1 MKKNIIYA
9 AVLSALLSGCGG
21 SDDNKGDTSSYL
33 DYLLS
38 GSNAV
43 RPSALAARA
52 SDGTLKFS
60 TETADLS
67 NPVSALSTLDG
78 WSTTQAIQI
87 VPVTA
92 SGITVKAPTAAEFG
106 ASVAPL
112 YLLELAFDST
122 ALRPSGV
129 KKVLNYGVDFVVAES
144 TGKLNL
150 VPLKPLNPSS
160 YYMIVATDT
169 LKDSDGNP
177 VKMGSDYSNN
187 KSSPG
192 SNAQEQSING
202 LITLQE
208 GLFKAATGI
217 TSDHVIFSDWF
228 GTQSG
233 ADVLLAV
240 KGAAASV
247 LSQGLDAAK
256 VWKHDALGNTS
267 LPGTYSIASLDG
279 GTLFLTKLD
288 TEKFLPQEQKD
299 AIAAAVDANPLLKGL
314 AGQTLVYTGAVK
326 LPYFLS
332 SPTTVGARAG
342 TWDKAK
348 TQSWHGAI
356 PSLYAIANALKASDS
371 EVIGG
376 LVGAGVDPALLG
388 ALITDPTRQAELLT
402 EASKLIGVTLTSG
415 GKALDPEMN
424 IGRFN
429 PLPKLE
435 EVQSVPMRIFA
446 ATNDLKTITDV
457 IIYQHGVTSVKENAY
472 ALALGQ
478 IGAGAKAKKNV
489 AVVVIDHPLHGERG
503 FALTGSMD
511 SVTTSE
517 NPTPYLNLSYLTVA
531 RDNLRQSVADLLGLR
546 LAVGVANAKGLVAN
560 GQATRLGGAGLKV
573 HFLGHSLG
581 AISGANLLAVANQP
595 MGNTADALFQFTSGG
610 LAMPGGGIAPLL
622 LNSPTFGPTIK
633 MGVLTGGSPEL
644 KAAFTAYAPNCKTAV
659 ANCFINEFLP
669 SLDATTQASA
679 TGTLQSY
686 VFAAQSVLDSADP
699 INLASG
705 IKADFP
711 LFATEVVGDG
721 ALSLPDQMI
730 PNSVASAPLAGTEP
744 LFRVMGLQS
753 LTATGPGLVPA
764 SHNAARFVAGGH
776 SSLLAPD
783 GNDDLALVTSE
794 MQTQFGS
801 FFASGGA
808 AVVVTDASLLKQ

>member
-1 MKKNIIYA
+1 MKKKLIYA
-9 AVLSALLSGCGG
+9 AVVSALLAGCGG

-33 DYLLS
+33 DYLLT

-67 NPVSALSTLDG
+67 NPVSAMSTLDG

-87 VPVTA
+87 VPVTS
-92 SGITVKAPTAAEFG
+92 SGIQVQAPTAAEFS

-112 YLLELAFDST
+112 YLLELAFDSA
-122 ALRPSGV
+122 ALRPNGV
-129 KKVLNYGVDFVVAES
+129 KKVLTYGVDFVVAAS
-144 TGKLNL
+144 AGKLNL

-160 YYMIVATDT
+160 YYMIVATDS
-169 LKDSDGNP
+169 LKDSTGSP
-177 VKMGSDYSNN
+177 VRAGSDYSNYKN
-187 KSSPG
+187 NAG
-192 SNAQEQSING
+192 SNAQEQTING
-202 LITLQE
+202 LIALQE

-217 TSDHVIFSDWF
+217 ATDHVIFSDWF

-233 ADVLLAV
+233 ADVLVAV

-247 LSQGLDAAK
+247 VLQGLDAAK
-256 VWKHDALGNTS
+256 VWKQDALGNTS
-267 LPGTYSIASLDG
+267 LPGTY
-279 GTLFLTKLD
+279 TLAVTGNDDFLTQLD
-288 TEKFLPQEQKD
+288 NEQFLPQEQKD
-299 AIAAAVDANPLLKGL
+299 AIAAAVAASPTLTGI
-314 AGQTLVYTGAVK
+314 AGMTKVYTGTVK

-332 SPTTVGARAG
+332 SPATAG
-342 TWDKAK
+342 SWDKAK

-371 EVIGG
+371 EVIAG
-376 LVGAGVDPALLG
+376 LVGAGVDPALL
-388 ALITDPTRQAELLT
+388 AELMADPTRQSELLA
-402 EASKLIGVTLTSG
+402 EASKLVGVTLTSG
-415 GKALDPEMN
+415 GKPLDAEQN

-429 PLPKLE
+429 PLPALE

-446 ATNDLKTITDV
+446 KDALNTITDV

-478 IGAGAKAKKNV
+478 IGAGITASKNV

-503 FALTGSMD
+503 FALSGSMAT
-511 SVTTSE
+511 VTTSD

-531 RDNLRQSVADLLGLR
+531 RDNLKQSVADLLGLR
-546 LAVGVANAKGLVAN
+546 MAVGLANSQNAIGS
-560 GQATRLGGAGLKV
+560 AGNLKV

-581 AISGANLLAVANQP
+581 AIAGANLLAVANQP
-595 MGNTADALFQFTSGG
+595 IGNPTADALFKFDTGG

-633 MGVLTGGSPEL
+633 MGVLTGGSAEL
-644 KAAFTAYAPNCKTAV
+644 KAAFTAYAPNCQTAV
-659 ANCFINEFLP
+659 PTCFVNEFLP
-669 SLDATTQASA
+669 SLGATTQAAAAS
-679 TGTLQSY
+679 TLQSY
-686 VFAAQSVLDSADP
+686 SFAAQSVLDSADP
-699 INLASG
+699 INIASG

-711 LFATEVVGDG
+711 LFATEIVGDG
-721 ALSLPDQMI
+721 ALSLSDQVI
-730 PNSVASAPLAGTEP
+730 PNSIASAPLGGTEP
-744 LFRVMGLQS
+744 LFKLLALQP
-753 LTATGPGLVPA
+753 LTATGA
-764 SHNAARFVAGGH
+764 ANHHAARFVAGGH

-783 GNDDLALVTSE
+783 ENFDPTGAVTTE

-801 FFASGGA
+801 FFMSGGT
-808 AVVVTDASLLKQ
+808 AVQVTDSSLLKQ

>member
-1 MKKNIIYA
+1 MKKKLIYA

-21 SDDNKGDTSSYL
+21 SDENKGDTSSYL

-38 GSNAV
+38 GTNAA

-92 SGITVKAPTAAEFG
+92 SGITVKAPSAAEFG

-112 YLLELAFDST
+112 YLLELEFDSA

-129 KKVLNYGVDFVVAES
+129 KKVLAYGVDFVVAES
-144 TGKLNL
+144 AGKLNL

-160 YYMIVATDT
+160 YYMIVATDS
-169 LKDSDGNP
+169 LKDSSGNP
-177 VKMGSDYSNN
+177 LRAGSDYSNY
-187 KSSPG
+187 KSTTG
-192 SNAQEQSING
+192 SNAQEQTISG
-202 LITLQE
+202 LIALQE

-233 ADVLLAV
+233 ADVLVAV

-247 LSQGLDAAK
+247 LKSPTLDAAAL
-256 VWKHDALGNTS
+256 WKQDALGNTS
-267 LPGTYSIASLDG
+267 LPGTY
-279 GTLFLTKLD
+279 TLGVTANAAFLTQL
-288 TEKFLPQEQKD
+288 EAEQFLPQEQKD
-299 AIAAAVDANPLLKGL
+299 AIAAAFGPGTPLNGL
-314 AGQTLVYTGAVK
+314 AQAAKVYSGTVK

-332 SPTTVGARAG
+332 SPATAG
-342 TWDKAK
+342 SWDKAR

-356 PSLYAIANALKASDS
+356 PSLYAIANALKAQDA

-388 ALITDPTRQAELLT
+388 ELIADPSRQAELLA

-415 GKALDPEMN
+415 GQPLDPEQN

-429 PLPKLE
+429 PLPALE

-478 IGAGAKAKKNV
+478 IGAGAQAKKNV

-503 FALTGSMD
+503 FALTGSPD
-511 SVTTSE
+511 SVTTDK

-531 RDNLRQSVADLLGLR
+531 RDNLKQSVADLLGLR
-546 LAVGVANAKGLVAN
+546 LAVGLANAKGFSSN
-560 GQATRLGGAGLKV
+560 GQPSKLGGAGLKV

-581 AISGANLLAVANQP
+581 AIAGANLLAVANQP
-595 MGNTADALFQFTSGG
+595 IGNAQADALFKFATGG

-622 LNSPTFGPTIK
+622 LNSPTFGPTIQ
-633 MGVLTGGSPEL
+633 MSVLTGGSAAL
-644 KAAFTAYAPNCKTAV
+644 KTAFTAYAPNCQTA
-659 ANCFINEFLP
+659 APTCFVNEFLP
-669 SLDATTQASA
+669 SLDAATQATA
-679 TGTLQSY
+679 AGTLQSY
-686 VFAAQSVLDSADP
+686 SFAAQSVLDSADP
-699 INLASG
+699 INLGRG
-705 IKADFP
+705 IAADFP

-721 ALSLPDQMI
+721 ALSLSDRVI
-730 PNSVASAPLAGTEP
+730 PNSIATAPLGGTEP
-744 LFRVMGLQS
+744 LFKVLALQP
-753 LTATGPGLVPA
+753 LTATGA
-764 SHNAARFVAGGH
+764 ANHHAARFLAGGH

-783 GNDDLALVTSE
+783 ENFDPTSAVTTE

-801 FFASGGA
+801 FFASDGA
-808 AVVVTDASLLKQ
+808 LVKVTDASLLKQ

>member
-1 MKKNIIYA
+1 MKKKLIYA
-9 AVLSALLSGCGG
+9 AVVSAMLAGCGG

-33 DYLLS
+33 DYLLT

-67 NPVSALSTLDG
+67 NPVSAMSTLDG

-87 VPVTA
+87 VPVTS
-92 SGITVKAPTAAEFG
+92 SGIQVQAPAAAEFA

-112 YLLELAFDST
+112 YLLELSFDSA
-122 ALRPSGV
+122 ALRPNGV
-129 KKVLNYGVDFVVAES
+129 KKVLTYGVDFVVAAS
-144 TGKLNL
+144 AGKLNL

-160 YYMIVATDT
+160 YYMIVATDS
-169 LKDSDGNP
+169 LKDSSGNA
-177 VKMGSDYSNN
+177 VKAGNDYGNYKNN
-187 KSSPG
+187 VG
-192 SNAQEQSING
+192 SNAQEQTING
-202 LITLQE
+202 LIALQE
-208 GLFKAATGI
+208 GLFKAATGVS
-217 TSDHVIFSDWF
+217 TDHVIFSDWF

-233 ADVLLAV
+233 ADVLVAV

-247 LSQGLDAAK
+247 LKSPTLDAAAL
-256 VWKHDALGNTS
+256 WKQDAKGNTS
-267 LPGTYSIASLDG
+267 LPGTY
-279 GTLFLTKLD
+279 TLSVTGSNAFLTQLD
-288 TEKFLPQEQKD
+288 AEQFLPQEQKD
-299 AIAAAVDANPLLKGL
+299 AIAAAVSANPTLNYV
-314 AGQTLVYTGAVK
+314 AGITNVYTGTVK

-332 SPTTVGARAG
+332 SPATAG
-342 TWDKAK
+342 SWDKAK

-371 EVIGG
+371 EVIAG
-376 LVGAGVDPALLG
+376 LVGAGVDPALL
-388 ALITDPTRQAELLT
+388 ATLIADPTRQAELLA

-415 GKALDPEMN
+415 GKPLDAEQN

-446 ATNDLKTITDV
+446 ATADLKTITDV

-478 IGAGAKAKKNV
+478 IGAGLQAPTPKNV

-503 FALTGSMD
+503 FALSGSMAT
-511 SVTTSE
+511 VTTSD

-531 RDNLRQSVADLLGLR
+531 RDNLKQSVADLLGLR
-546 LAVGVANAKGLVAN
+546 LAVGLANKVGSI
-560 GQATRLGGAGLKV
+560 GTAGSLKV

-581 AISGANLLAVANQP
+581 AISGTNLLAVANQP
-595 MGNTADALFQFTSGG
+595 IGNALADALFKFDTGG

-633 MGVLTGGSPEL
+633 MGVLTSGSAEL
-644 KAAFTAYAPNCKTAV
+644 KAGFTAYAPNCKTAV
-659 ANCFINEFLP
+659 PTCFVNEFLP
-669 SLDATTQASA
+669 SLSTTQQTAAAS
-679 TGTLQSY
+679 TLQSY
-686 VFAAQSVLDSADP
+686 SFAAQSVLDSADP
-699 INLASG
+699 INLGRG
-705 IKADFP
+705 IQSSFP
-711 LFATEVVGDG
+711 LFATEIVGDG
-721 ALSLPDQMI
+721 ALSLSDQVI
-730 PNSVASAPLAGTEP
+730 PNSIASAPLGGTEP
-744 LFRVMGLQS
+744 LFKVLALQP
-753 LTATGPGLVPA
+753 LTATGAA

-783 GNDDLALVTSE
+783 ENFDPSGDVTTE
-794 MQTQFGS
+794 MQSQFAS
-801 FFASGGA
+801 FFMSGGT
-808 AVVVTDASLLKQ
+808 AVKVTDGSLLKQ

>member
-1 MKKNIIYA
+1 MKKKLIYA
-9 AVLSALLSGCGG
+9 AVVSALLAGCGG

-33 DYLLS
+33 DYLLT

-67 NPVSALSTLDG
+67 NPVSAMSTLDG

-87 VPVTA
+87 VPVTS
-92 SGITVKAPTAAEFG
+92 SGITVQAPTTAEFG

-112 YLLELAFDST
+112 YLLELTFDST

-129 KKVLNYGVDFVVAES
+129 KKVLTYGVDFVVAAS
-144 TGKLNL
+144 AGKLNL

-160 YYMIVATDT
+160 YYMIVATDS
-169 LKDSDGNP
+169 LKDSRGDAL
-177 VKMGSDYSNN
+177 KAGSDYGNYKNN
-187 KSSPG
+187 AG
-192 SNAQEQSING
+192 SNAQEQTING
-202 LITLQE
+202 LIALQE

-217 TSDHVIFSDWF
+217 ATDHVIFSDWF

-233 ADVLLAV
+233 ADVLVAV

-247 LSQGLDAAK
+247 LKADPVTLDAAK
-256 VWKHDALGNTS
+256 LWKQDALGNTS
-267 LPGTYSIASLDG
+267 LPGTY
-279 GTLFLTKLD
+279 TLAVTGNNAFLTQLD
-288 TEKFLPQEQKD
+288 AEQFLPQEQKD
-299 AIAAAVDANPLLKGL
+299 AIATAFGPGAPLNGL
-314 AGQTLVYTGAVK
+314 AQATKVYTGTVK

-332 SPTTVGARAG
+332 SPATAG
-342 TWDKAK
+342 SWSKAK

-371 EVIGG
+371 EVIAG
-376 LVGAGVDPALLG
+376 LVGAGVDPALL
-388 ALITDPTRQAELLT
+388 ATLIADPTRQAELLA

-415 GKALDPEMN
+415 GKPLDAEQN

-429 PLPKLE
+429 PLPMLE
-435 EVQSVPMRIFA
+435 EVQSVPMRVFA
-446 ATNDLKTITDV
+446 KDALNTITDV

-478 IGAGAKAKKNV
+478 IYAGMQAGKKV
-489 AVVVIDHPLHGERG
+489 ALVVIDHPLHGERG
-503 FALTGSMD
+503 FALSGSMD
-511 SVTTSE
+511 TVTTSD

-531 RDNLRQSVADLLGLR
+531 RDNLKQSVADLLGLR
-546 LAVGVANAKGLVAN
+546 LAVGLANAKGAI
-560 GQATRLGGAGLKV
+560 GTAGSLKV

-581 AISGANLLAVANQP
+581 AISGTNLLAVANQTI
-595 MGNTADALFQFTSGG
+595 GNAQADALFKFDTGG

-633 MGVLTGGSPEL
+633 MGVLTSGSAEL
-644 KAAFTAYAPNCKTAV
+644 KAGFTAYAPNCKTAV
-659 ANCFINEFLP
+659 PTCFVNEFLP
-669 SLDATTQASA
+669 SLDAATQATAAS
-679 TGTLQSY
+679 TLQSY
-686 VFAAQSVLDSADP
+686 SFAAQSVLDSADP
-699 INLASG
+699 INLGRG

-711 LFATEVVGDG
+711 LFATEIVGDG
-721 ALSLPDQMI
+721 ALSLSDQVI
-730 PNSVASAPLAGTEP
+730 PNSIASAPLGGTEP
-744 LFRVMGLQS
+744 LFKVLALQP
-753 LTATGPGLVPA
+753 LTATGAA

-783 GNDDLALVTSE
+783 ENFDPSGDVTTE
-794 MQTQFGS
+794 MQSQFGS
-801 FFASGGA
+801 FFMSGGT
-808 AVVVTDASLLKQ
+808 AVQVTNGGLLKQ

>member
-1 MKKNIIYA
+1 MKKKLIYA
-9 AVLSALLSGCGG
+9 AVVSALLAGCGG

-33 DYLLS
+33 DYLLT

-67 NPVSALSTLDG
+67 NPVSAMSTLDG

-87 VPVTA
+87 VPVTS
-92 SGITVKAPTAAEFG
+92 SGIQVQAPTAAEFS

-112 YLLELAFDST
+112 YLLELAFDSA
-122 ALRPSGV
+122 ALRPNGV
-129 KKVLNYGVDFVVAES
+129 KKVLTYGVDFVVAAS
-144 TGKLNL
+144 AGKLNL

-160 YYMIVATDT
+160 YYMIVATDS
-169 LKDSDGNP
+169 LKDSTGSP
-177 VKMGSDYSNN
+177 VRAGSDYSNYKN
-187 KSSPG
+187 NAG
-192 SNAQEQSING
+192 SNAQEQTING
-202 LITLQE
+202 LIALQE

-217 TSDHVIFSDWF
+217 ATDHVIFSDWF

-233 ADVLLAV
+233 ADVLVAV

-247 LSQGLDAAK
+247 VLQGLDAAK
-256 VWKHDALGNTS
+256 VWKQDALGNTS
-267 LPGTYSIASLDG
+267 LPGTY
-279 GTLFLTKLD
+279 TLAVTGNDDFLTQLD
-288 TEKFLPQEQKD
+288 NEQFLPQEQKD
-299 AIAAAVDANPLLKGL
+299 AIAAAVAASPTLTGI
-314 AGQTLVYTGAVK
+314 AGMTKVYTGTVK

-332 SPTTVGARAG
+332 SPATAG
-342 TWDKAK
+342 SWDKAK

-371 EVIGG
+371 EVIAG
-376 LVGAGVDPALLG
+376 LVGAGVDPALL
-388 ALITDPTRQAELLT
+388 AELMADPTRQSELLA
-402 EASKLIGVTLTSG
+402 EASKLVGVTLTSG
-415 GKALDPEMN
+415 GKPLDAEQN

-429 PLPKLE
+429 PLPALE

-446 ATNDLKTITDV
+446 KDALNTITDV

-478 IGAGAKAKKNV
+478 IGAGITASKNV

-503 FALTGSMD
+503 FALSGSMD
-511 SVTTSE
+511 TVTTSD

-531 RDNLRQSVADLLGLR
+531 RDNLKQSVADLLGLR
-546 LAVGVANAKGLVAN
+546 MAVGLANSQNAIGS
-560 GQATRLGGAGLKV
+560 AGNLKV

-581 AISGANLLAVANQP
+581 AIAGANLLAVANQP
-595 MGNTADALFQFTSGG
+595 IGNPTADALFKFDTGG

-633 MGVLTGGSPEL
+633 MGVLTGGSAEL
-644 KAAFTAYAPNCKTAV
+644 KAAFTAYAPNCQTAV
-659 ANCFINEFLP
+659 PTCFVNEFLP
-669 SLDATTQASA
+669 SLGATTQAAAAS
-679 TGTLQSY
+679 TLQSY
-686 VFAAQSVLDSADP
+686 SFAAQSVLDSADP

-711 LFATEVVGDG
+711 LFATEIVGDG
-721 ALSLPDQMI
+721 ALSLSDQVI
-730 PNSVASAPLAGTEP
+730 PNSIASAPLGGTEP
-744 LFRVMGLQS
+744 LFKLLALQP
-753 LTATGPGLVPA
+753 LTATGA
-764 SHNAARFVAGGH
+764 ANHHAARFVAGGH

-783 GNDDLALVTSE
+783 ENFDPTGDVTTE

-801 FFASGGA
+801 FFMSGGT
-808 AVVVTDASLLKQ
+808 AVQVTDSSLLKQ

>member
-1 MKKNIIYA
+1 MKKKLIYA
-9 AVLSALLSGCGG
+9 AVVSALLSGCGG
-21 SDDNKGDTSSYL
+21 SDENKGDTSSYL

-38 GSNAV
+38 GTNAA

-92 SGITVKAPTAAEFG
+92 SGITVKAPSAAELG

-112 YLLELAFDST
+112 YLLELEFDSA

-129 KKVLNYGVDFVVAES
+129 KKVLAYGVDFVVAES
-144 TGKLNL
+144 AGKLNL

-160 YYMIVATDT
+160 YYMIVATDS
-169 LKDSDGNP
+169 LKDSSGNP
-177 VKMGSDYSNN
+177 LRAGSDYSNY
-187 KSSPG
+187 KSTTG
-192 SNAQEQSING
+192 SNAQEQTISG
-202 LITLQE
+202 LIALQE

-233 ADVLLAV
+233 ADVLVAV

-247 LSQGLDAAK
+247 LKSPTLDAAAL
-256 VWKHDALGNTS
+256 WKQDALGNTS
-267 LPGTYSIASLDG
+267 LPGTY
-279 GTLFLTKLD
+279 TLGVTANAAFLTQL
-288 TEKFLPQEQKD
+288 EAEQFLPQEQKD
-299 AIAAAVDANPLLKGL
+299 AIAAAFGPGTPLNGL
-314 AGQTLVYTGAVK
+314 AQAAKVYSGTVK

-332 SPTTVGARAG
+332 SPATAG
-342 TWDKAK
+342 SWDKAR

-356 PSLYAIANALKASDS
+356 PSLYAIANALKAQDA

-388 ALITDPTRQAELLT
+388 ELIAEPSRQAELLA

-415 GKALDPEMN
+415 GQPLDPEQN

-429 PLPKLE
+429 PLPALE

-446 ATNDLKTITDV
+446 VAPLTAITDV

-478 IGAGAKAKKNV
+478 IGAGAQASKNV

-503 FALTGSMD
+503 FALTGGPD
-511 SVTTSE
+511 SVTTSD

-531 RDNLRQSVADLLGLR
+531 RDNLKQSVADLLGLR
-546 LAVGVANAKGLVAN
+546 LAVGLANAKGAI
-560 GQATRLGGAGLKV
+560 GQKGLKV

-581 AISGANLLAVANQP
+581 AIAGANLLAVANQP
-595 MGNTADALFQFTSGG
+595 IGNAQADALFKFTTGG

-622 LNSPTFGPTIK
+622 LNSPTFGPTIQ
-633 MGVLTGGSPEL
+633 MSVLTGGSAAL
-644 KAAFTAYAPNCKTAV
+644 KTAFTAYAPNCKTA
-659 ANCFINEFLP
+659 APTCFVNEFLP
-669 SLDATTQASA
+669 SLDAATQASA
-679 TGTLQSY
+679 AGTLQSY
-686 VFAAQSVLDSADP
+686 SFAAQSVLDSADP
-699 INLASG
+699 INLGRG
-705 IKADFP
+705 IAADFP

-721 ALSLPDQMI
+721 ALSLSDRVI
-730 PNSVASAPLAGTEP
+730 PNSIATAPLGGTEP
-744 LFRVMGLQS
+744 LFKVLALQPLS
-753 LTATGPGLVPA
+753 ATG
-764 SHNAARFVAGGH
+764 AANHHATRFVAGGH

-783 GNDDLALVTSE
+783 ENFDPTGAVTSE

-801 FFASGGA
+801 FFASGGT
-808 AVVVTDASLLKQ
+808 AVKVTDASLLKQ

>member
-1 MKKNIIYA
+1 MKKKLIYA
-9 AVLSALLSGCGG
+9 AVVSALLSGCGG
-21 SDDNKGDTSSYL
+21 SDENKGDTSSYL

-38 GSNAV
+38 GTNAA

-92 SGITVKAPTAAEFG
+92 SGITVKAPSAAEFG

-112 YLLELAFDST
+112 YLLELEFDSA

-129 KKVLNYGVDFVVAES
+129 KKVLTYGVDFVVAES
-144 TGKLNL
+144 AGKLNL

-160 YYMIVATDT
+160 YYMIVATDS
-169 LKDSDGNP
+169 LKDSSGNP
-177 VKMGSDYSNN
+177 LRAGSDYSNY
-187 KSSPG
+187 KSTTG
-192 SNAQEQSING
+192 SNAQEQTISG
-202 LITLQE
+202 LIALQE

-233 ADVLLAV
+233 ADVLVAV

-247 LSQGLDAAK
+247 LKSPTLDAAAL
-256 VWKHDALGNTS
+256 WKQDALGNTS
-267 LPGTYSIASLDG
+267 LPGTY
-279 GTLFLTKLD
+279 TLAVTGSNTFLTQLD
-288 TEKFLPQEQKD
+288 AEQFLPQEQKD
-299 AIAAAVDANPLLKGL
+299 AIAAAFGTGTPLNGL
-314 AGQTLVYTGAVK
+314 AKAATVYSGTVK

-332 SPTTVGARAG
+332 SPATAG
-342 TWDKAK
+342 SWDKAR

-356 PSLYAIANALKASDS
+356 PSLYAIASALKAQDA

-388 ALITDPTRQAELLT
+388 ELIAEPSRQAELLA

-446 ATNDLKTITDV
+446 AAPLTAITDV

-478 IGAGAKAKKNV
+478 IGAGAQASKNV

-503 FALTGSMD
+503 FALTGGPD
-511 SVTTSE
+511 SVTTSD

-531 RDNLRQSVADLLGLR
+531 RDNLKQSVADLLGLR
-546 LAVGVANAKGLVAN
+546 LAVGLANAKGAI
-560 GQATRLGGAGLKV
+560 GQKGLKV

-581 AISGANLLAVANQP
+581 AIAGANLLAVANQP
-595 MGNTADALFQFTSGG
+595 IGNAQADALFKFTTGG

-622 LNSPTFGPTIK
+622 LNSPTFGPTIQ
-633 MGVLTGGSPEL
+633 MSVLTGGSAAL
-644 KAAFTAYAPNCKTAV
+644 KTAFTAYAPNCKTA
-659 ANCFINEFLP
+659 APTCFVNEFLP
-669 SLDATTQASA
+669 SLDAATQASA
-679 TGTLQSY
+679 AGTLQSY
-686 VFAAQSVLDSADP
+686 SFAAQSVLDSADP
-699 INLASG
+699 INLGRG
-705 IKADFP
+705 IAADFP

-721 ALSLPDQMI
+721 ALSLSDQVI
-730 PNSVASAPLAGTEP
+730 PNGIATAPLGGTEP
-744 LFRVMGLQS
+744 LFKVLALQP
-753 LTATGPGLVPA
+753 LTASGA
-764 SHNAARFVAGGH
+764 ANHHAARFLAGGH

-783 GNDDLALVTSE
+783 ENFDPTGDVTTE

-801 FFASGGA
+801 FFASGGT
-808 AVVVTDASLLKQ
+808 AVKVTDASLLKQ

>member
-1 MKKNIIYA
+1 MKKKLIYA
-9 AVLSALLSGCGG
+9 AVVSALLAGCGG

-33 DYLLS
+33 DYLLT

-67 NPVSALSTLDG
+67 NPVSAMSTLDG

-87 VPVTA
+87 VPVTS
-92 SGITVKAPTAAEFG
+92 SGIQVQAPTAAEFS

-112 YLLELAFDST
+112 YLLELAFDSA
-122 ALRPSGV
+122 ALRPNGV
-129 KKVLNYGVDFVVAES
+129 KKVLTYGVDFVVAAS
-144 TGKLNL
+144 AGKLNL

-160 YYMIVATDT
+160 YYMIVATDS
-169 LKDSDGNP
+169 LKDSTGSP
-177 VKMGSDYSNN
+177 VRAGSDYSNYKN
-187 KSSPG
+187 NAG
-192 SNAQEQSING
+192 SNAQEQTING
-202 LITLQE
+202 LIALQE

-217 TSDHVIFSDWF
+217 ATDHVIFSDWF

-233 ADVLLAV
+233 ADVLVAV

-247 LSQGLDAAK
+247 VLQGLDAAK
-256 VWKHDALGNTS
+256 VWKQDALGNTS
-267 LPGTYSIASLDG
+267 LPGTY
-279 GTLFLTKLD
+279 TLAVTGNDDFLTQLD
-288 TEKFLPQEQKD
+288 NEQFLPQEQKD
-299 AIAAAVDANPLLKGL
+299 AIAAAVAASPTLTGI
-314 AGQTLVYTGAVK
+314 AGMTKVYTGTVK

-332 SPTTVGARAG
+332 SPATAG
-342 TWDKAK
+342 SWSKAK

-356 PSLYAIANALKASDS
+356 PSLYAIANALKAPDS
-371 EVIGG
+371 EVIAG
-376 LVGAGVDPALLG
+376 LVGAGVDPALL
-388 ALITDPTRQAELLT
+388 AELMADPTRQSELLA
-402 EASKLIGVTLTSG
+402 EASKLVGVTLTSG
-415 GKALDPEMN
+415 GKPLDAEQN

-429 PLPKLE
+429 PLPALE

-446 ATNDLKTITDV
+446 KDALNTITDV

-478 IGAGAKAKKNV
+478 IGAGMAASKKV
-489 AVVVIDHPLHGERG
+489 ALVVIDHPLHGERG
-503 FALTGSMD
+503 FALSGSMD
-511 SVTTSE
+511 TVTTSD

-531 RDNLRQSVADLLGLR
+531 RDNLKQSVADLLGLR
-546 LAVGVANAKGLVAN
+546 MAVGLAN
-560 GQATRLGGAGLKV
+560 GQNAIGSAGNLKV

-595 MGNTADALFQFTSGG
+595 IGNAQADALFKFDTGG

-633 MGVLTGGSPEL
+633 MGVLTGGSAEL
-644 KAAFTAYAPNCKTAV
+644 KAAFTAYAPNCQTAV
-659 ANCFINEFLP
+659 PTCFVNEFLP
-669 SLDATTQASA
+669 SLGATTQAAAAS
-679 TGTLQSY
+679 TLQSY
-686 VFAAQSVLDSADP
+686 SFAAQSVLDSADP

-711 LFATEVVGDG
+711 LFATEIVGDG
-721 ALSLPDQMI
+721 ALSLSDQVI
-730 PNSVASAPLAGTEP
+730 PNSIASAPLGGTEP
-744 LFRVMGLQS
+744 LFKLLALQP
-753 LTATGPGLVPA
+753 LTATGA
-764 SHNAARFVAGGH
+764 ANHHAARFVAGGH

-783 GNDDLALVTSE
+783 ENFDPTGDVTTE

-801 FFASGGA
+801 FFMSGGT
-808 AVVVTDASLLKQ
+808 AVQVTDSSLLKQ